1 MIYKLTE
8 EEVQEYQKAIEEC
21 EEIRRKALAISDS
34 HGLALIGSHI
44 SLMKTKLQSSYSES
58 TPLYEVQSMIEKE
71 VDSIHEKALG
81 IQREL
86 CRIYKKTEM
95 ISECECCPLYYGNDG
110 NEDKCFNALKQHL
123 LCQYLTTQ
131 FYV

>member
-34 HGLALIGSHI
+34 HDLALIGSHI

-58 TPLYEVQSMIEKE
+58 TPLYEVQSMIKKE
-71 VDSIHEKALG
+71 IKPIHDKAVN
-81 IQREL
+81 ISKEL
-86 CRIYKKTEM
+86 CRIYKN
-95 ISECECCPLYYGNDG
+95 SESDYDCSSCPLFSDGYGC
-110 NEDKCFNALKQHL
+110 NEDELKKYL
-123 LCQYLTTQ
+123 VFQYLTTE
-131 FYV
+131 FHV